1 MIEVLLGS
9 EYAEKVLVFV
19 MARGKGYASEMAD
32 FYDTDLVTIQNQL
45 QKFENGGVLVSFK
58 VGRTRVYEF
67 NPAYAF
73 LAEIKALLDK
83 ALSFYPAEEIERLK
97 MNRRRP
103 RRTGKPL

>member
-9 EYAEKVLVFV
+9 EYAEKVLIFLL
-19 MARGKGYASEMAD
+19 ARGKGYASEMAG
-32 FYDTDLVTIQNQL
+32 FYEADLVTIQNQL
-45 QKFENGGVLVSFK
+45 RKFEDGGLLVSFK

-73 LAEIKALLDK
+73 LAEIKSLLDK
-83 ALSFYPAEEIERLK
+83 ALSFYPPEEIEHLK

-103 RRTGKPL
+103 RRTDKPL

>member
-9 EYAEKVLVFV
+9 EYAEKVLVFLA
-19 MARGKGYASEMAD
+19 ARGKGYASEIAV
-32 FYDTDLVTIQNQL
+32 FYDTALVTIQNQL
-45 QKFENGGVLVSFK
+45 RKFEDGAVLVSFK

-67 NPAYAF
+67 NPAFAF
-73 LAEIKALLDK
+73 LAEIKTLLEK
-83 ALSFYPAEEIERLK
+83 ALSFYPPEEIERLK